1 MSLISQLRRMRWR
14 PPGISTRLFLA
25 ILATAVLSVTVVG
38 GITRLAFER
47 GFLGYLNDLA
57 TERLPVV
64 APRLVRAY
72 QEQGNWDF
80 LRDEPRQWFHLVRPQ
95 PGEEMPV
102 GATFETGQAPRSDL
116 TGATLRLGLLD
127 TQYQWVAGYRYVVTD
142 GSMPMRALKVNGQT
156 VGWLVLAPFQSV
168 ADGGDQRFQQGQRQ
182 AALWGSALAVVLASL
197 IAWWVAR
204 RLLGPVKQVAAA
216 THALARGDHEVR
228 VQINRQD
235 EVGQLARDFNHLA
248 VTLSRN
254 QASRREFM
262 ADVSHELR
270 TPLAVLRGELEALA
284 DGVRPMSPAAV
295 ASLLDEVKQ
304 IGSLVDDLYELA
316 LSDVGAMHYR
326 MAPLDLIALVQ
337 RLVEAHTPRMAE
349 RGLSLRWQ
357 APQARLMILGD
368 EGRLRQMLDNLLEN
382 ARRYTDA
389 PGQVVISL
397 TRDKAHWTLDV
408 DDSAPGVPEADQAR
422 LFERFFRVDRART
435 RSTGG
440 TGLGLAICR
449 NIVLAHDGEV
459 KASASTLGGVQVRII
474 LPVRRVV
481 PDKEASTS

>member
-1 MSLISQLRRMRWR
+1 MRLR
-14 PPGISTRLFLA
+14 PPGISARLFLA
-25 ILATAVLSVTVVG
+25 ILATAVLCVTLVG
-38 GITRLAFER
+38 GVTRLAFER

-57 TERLPVV
+57 TERLNVV
-64 APRLVRAY
+64 QPRLGRAY
-72 QEQGNWDF
+72 QAHGNWDF
-80 LRDEPRQWFHLVRPQ
+80 LRDDHRAWFHLVRPQ
-95 PGEEMPV
+95 PGEELPM
-102 GATFETGQAPRSDL
+102 GATLEAGQPPRSDL
-116 TGATLRLGLLD
+116 TGATLRLSLLD
-127 TQYQWVAGYRYVVTD
+127 AQLQWVAGYRYVTTD
-142 GSMPMRALKVNGQT
+142 GSMPKRAIMVNGRT

-182 AALWGSALAVVLASL
+182 AALLASGVALVLATL

-216 THALARGDHEVR
+216 THALASGDHEVR
-228 VQINRQD
+228 VQIERHD

-270 TPLAVLRGELEALA
+270 TPLAVLQGELEALA
-284 DGVRPMSPAAV
+284 DGVRPMTPAAV
-295 ASLLDEVKQ
+295 GSLLDEVKQ
-304 IGSLVDDLYELA
+304 ISSLVDDLYELA

-326 MAPLDLIALVQ
+326 MAPLDLIALLD
-337 RLVEAHTPRMAE
+337 RMVEAHGPRMAE
-349 RGLSLRWQ
+349 KGLSLRWQ
-357 APQARLMILGD
+357 APQASLRITGD

-389 PGQVVISL
+389 PGQVVLSL
-397 TRDKAHWTLDV
+397 RRDRSRWILDV
-408 DDSAPGVPEADQAR
+408 DDSAPGVPDEDQTR

-435 RSTGG
+435 RSAGG

-459 KASASTLGGVQVRII
+459 EAAASELGGVRVRII
-474 LPVRRVV
+474 LPA
-481 PDKEASTS
+481 PPISPQAHAS